1 MLTVTSL
8 NVFFQKTHI
17 LRNVSLEVERG
28 DIAGV
33 IGRNGA
39 GKTTLMRTIM
49 GLTKV
54 ASGRIFI
61 AGKEVTKEKAHT
73 RPSLRVGYMPED
85 RRLIPDLTVE
95 ENVLLPLWA
104 TAASVS
110 HGRLAWVYELM
121 PEVAAMSR
129 RKALQLSGGQL
140 KLVALARAMII
151 GEKLLLLDEPF
162 EGVAPALAMRLA
174 EVLRSLKGEGI
185 SILLSASD
193 DTYSADLVEASYTI
207 ERGEIIGKNQSVS
220 TGEVE

>member
-1 MLTVTSL
+1 MLKVTNL

-17 LRNVSLEVERG
+17 LRDVSLEVETG
-28 DIAGV
+28 AIAGV

-54 ASGRIFI
+54 ESGKIFI
-61 AGKEVTKEKAHT
+61 GETEVTSMKAHT
-73 RPSLRVGYMPED
+73 RPGLCVGYMPED

-104 TAASVS
+104 TAATDFNN
-110 HGRLAWVYELM
+110 RLAWVYELM
-121 PEVAAMSR
+121 PEVGAMSG

-140 KLVALARAMII
+140 KLVALARAIII

-174 EVLRSLKGEGI
+174 EVLRTLKVEGI

-193 DTYSADLVEASYTI
+193 DTFSADLIKSSYTI
-207 ERGEIIGKNQSVS
+207 ERGEIIGKNQTGS
-220 TGEVE
+220 TGEVV

>member
-1 MLTVTSL
+1 MLEVSHL

-17 LRNVSLEVERG
+17 LRDVSLDVG
-28 DIAGV
+28 KGSIAGV

-54 ASGRIFI
+54 ESGRIVI
-61 AGKEVTKEKAHT
+61 GGSEVTMEKAHK
-73 RPSLRVGYMPED
+73 RPALRVGYMPED

-95 ENVLLPLWA
+95 ENVLLPVWA
-104 TAASVS
+104 TAAT
-110 HGRLAWVYELM
+110 GFRNRLEWVYGLM
-121 PEVAAMSR
+121 PEVEAMSR

-140 KLVALARAMII
+140 KLVALARALII

-174 EVLRSLKGEGI
+174 EVLRTLRVEGI
-185 SILLSASD
+185 AILLSASD
-193 DTYSADLVEASYTI
+193 DTYSADLVENSFTI
-207 ERGEIIGKNQSVS
+207 ERGEIIARNRAGS
-220 TGEVE
+220 TNEIE